1 MTGNSKILMVV
12 TNGHTMENGELAGI
26 WLTEFSEAYLEFKKE
41 GYEVVV
47 ASPKGGK
54 PPVDKNGRKEKG

>member
-26 WLTEFSEAYLEFKKE
+26 WLTEFSEAYLEFKK
-41 GYEVVV
+41 
-47 ASPKGGK
+47 KDTK
-54 PPVDKNGRKEKG
+54 

>member
-26 WLTEFSEAYLEFKKE
+26 
-41 GYEVVV
+41 
-47 ASPKGGK
+47 
-54 PPVDKNGRKEKG
+54 